1 MEVNAAKMGGGLGW
15 SKGNKKW
22 KGIYD
27 VVFMSLRE
35 LNTGRGEEREEEL
48 RAFLFF
54 FFLFFFSFFFSLF
67 RLPLSLFVLGRAVP
81 SGPEHSRS
89 NAFSLLK

>member
-1 MEVNAAKMGGGLGW
+1 MERYLRCGVHVLAGIEHREGGR
-15 SKGNKKW
+15 K
-22 KGIYD
+22 
-27 VVFMSLRE
+27 
-35 LNTGRGEEREEEL
+35 GRGTKGL
-48 RAFLFF
+48 SFF
-54 FFLFFFSFFFSLF
+54 FFPFFFSFFFSLF